1 MGDRRAPTMLTVE
14 VSQAGGSRERVRYIA
29 VVEQRVEHQKSRC
42 VVGWWKD
49 QEGER
54 VQVQV
59 QLKRG

>member
-1 MGDRRAPTMLTVE
+1 MLTVE
-14 VSQAGGSRERVRYIA
+14 VSQSWKVERERVRYIA

-49 QEGER
+49 QEWER

>member
-1 MGDRRAPTMLTVE
+1 MLTVE
-14 VSQAGGSRERVRYIA
+14 VSQAGGSREREFTILPSSSRGWST
-29 VVEQRVEHQKSRC
+29 KSRD
-42 VVGWWKD
+42 VSSGWWKD

>member
-1 MGDRRAPTMLTVE
+1 MLTIG
-14 VSQAGGSRERVRYIA
+14 VSQVGEWREFA
-29 VVEQRVEHQKSRC
+29 VLPSSNRGWSTESQDVSS
-42 VVGWWKD
+42 GWWKD